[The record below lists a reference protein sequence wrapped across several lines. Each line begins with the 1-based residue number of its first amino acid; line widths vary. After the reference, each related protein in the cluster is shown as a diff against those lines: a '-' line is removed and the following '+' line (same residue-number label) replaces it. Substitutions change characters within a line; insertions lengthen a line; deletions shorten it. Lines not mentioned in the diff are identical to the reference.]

1 MTRRGLALL
10 ATLVLAAPA
19 ADAQLRPLE
28 LRQAAPIRVQS
39 GGNELV
45 AVPQA
50 PVAYTTLDELVMDV
64 ARSNESRAAPIRV
77 VRAEPRQ
84 TIDYVLCVT
93 KTGTLALGKRVY
105 TFDEG
110 LRRFVFTRGELAR
123 SYQSLPDSGGW
134 LWLVEMPLSREVMVT
149 LELRAPAHWPVEAV
163 AVTAARV
170 P

>member
-1 MTRRGLALL
+1 MLAM
-10 ATLVLAAPA
+10 LVLAAHA

-28 LRQAAPIRVQS
+28 LRQSAPIRVQS

-50 PVAYTTLDELVMDV
+50 PVAYTTLDELVTDV
-64 ARSNESRAAPIRV
+64 ARSSESRAAPIRV

-84 TIDYVLCVT
+84 TIDYSLCVT
-93 KTGTLALGKRVY
+93 KTGTLALGARVY

-110 LRRFVFTRGELAR
+110 LRRYVFTRGELAR
-123 SYQSLPDSGGW
+123 SYQSLPHSGDW
-134 LWLVEMPLSREVMVT
+134 LWLVEMPLSRETTVT
-149 LELRAPAHWPVEAV
+149 LELRAPARWPVEAV
-163 AVTAARV
+163 TITAARV